1 MSATFSVG
9 EFKDQ
14 MKTSLEARGG
24 LAGVTVYDYEVN
36 TEDLDREAIVL
47 GDWSGT
53 DAPLTQGPGG
63 TYAEEYDV
71 TGRIITKAPDTAKA
85 ARDRGLA
92 IMKEI
97 KDQLDADHT
106 VNSKVFFATFGG
118 MTSGAEDLWSDG
130 GRRCELEFVLNV
142 EAHHS

>member
-1 MSATFSVG
+1 MATFTVG

-14 MKTSLEARGG
+14 LRTSLKARGG
-24 LAGVTVYDYEVN
+24 LAGVEVYDYEVN
-36 TEDLDREAIVL
+36 ADDLDREAIVL

-53 DAPLTQGPGG
+53 DQPITQGPGG

-71 TGRIITKAPDTAKA
+71 DGRIITYAPDTAKA

-106 VNSKVFFATFGG
+106 VNAKVFFATFGG
-118 MTSGAEDLWSDG
+118 MTAGREDIWSEQ

-142 EAHHS
+142 EAHHK